1 LVQASPQENVHLP
14 ADFYEQ
20 LKGSYSE
27 PFYRQEALGEY
38 LDMYGGNV
46 YSEFGPENVAPVE
59 YDPQLPLCWALDFNV
74 NPLCSLICQITE
86 ERTNTLTRAFGSDAV
101 LRVIDEIVLPNSHTV
116 AAAKE
121 FIRRADELDPPYG
134 TKITIYGD
142 ASGNQGSTKATR
154 TDYELISEVFQGR
167 TRFRIE
173 MRQNR
178 SNPGVID
185 RVNTVNNRLKTI
197 AGSRRIFINPR
208 CKELIKDLR
217 QVVWKRDRYG
227 NRVTITHTNGMQD
240 GNITKVTSPNG
251 RLSPYG
257 MVPSMK
263 KFRVAGTV
271 YSGLY
276 EFDAQWAYIPL
287 SVAQRLFTEGSDSAS
302 LVEVRL
308 DDIYAVRA
316 VAPHILAALG
326 EGYLTTDWIMQ
337 NQSLFSAL
345 WLEKIAIGITIGLIV
360 MVAALNIVATLIL
373 LVMEK
378 HKDIAILVSMGASR
392 GAITRIFMLQ
402 GTVIGALGTLTGA
415 VLGWGLCRVLDHYKL
430 IRVPVDVYQVS
441 YVPFTLLPLDA
452 ATVIVGAVLI
462 CFLATIHPARGA
474 SRLDP
479 AEALRY
485 E

>member
-1 LVQASPQENVHLP
+1 MNMPFELRIALRYLTARRKQAFISVISAISVLGVVVGVMALMVALGLMTGLQREIRSKILGATAHISIFRSGNEPFDNYRDVVAKVRTVPHVLGSAP
-14 ADFYEQ
+14 TVYGKGLMITPGGSAVAT
-20 LKGSYSE
+20 LKGIV
-27 PFYRQEALGEY
+27 PA
-38 LDMYGGNV
+38 M
-46 YSEFGPENVAPVE
+46 
-59 YDPQLPLCWALDFNV
+59 
-74 NPLCSLICQITE
+74 
-86 ERTNTLTRAFGSDAV
+86 ERTVTDLAAQVEEGQLDA
-101 LRVIDEIVLPNSHTV
+101 LE
-116 AAAKE
+116 
-121 FIRRADELDPPYG
+121 
-134 TKITIYGD
+134 
-142 ASGNQGSTKATR
+142 R
-154 TDYELISEVFQGR
+154 TDPGSLPPILLGR
-167 TRFRIE
+167 DLASTL
-173 MRQNR
+173 
-178 SNPGVID
+178 GVGMGD
-185 RVNTVNNRLKTI
+185 
-197 AGSRRIFINPR
+197 
-208 CKELIKDLR
+208 
-217 QVVWKRDRYG
+217 VV
-227 NRVTITHTNGMQD
+227 T
-240 GNITKVTSPNG
+240 VTSPEG
-251 RLSPYG
+251 RLSPLG
-257 MVPSMK
+257 MLPRVT

-271 YSGLY
+271 HSGLY
-276 EFDAQWAYIPL
+276 EFDSQWAYVPL
-287 SVAQRLFTEGSDSAS
+287 SVAQRLFTGGSDGAS

-316 VAPHILAALG
+316 VAPDIVAALG
-326 EGYLTTDWIMQ
+326 NGYLTTDWIMM